1 MMSPNRLLRIILL
14 LLRLAL
20 GGIFVYAAWTKLREP
35 ASLFAISID
44 AYHVLPEWAVL
55 LIARTLPWLELLLG
69 LILIVGFWRRVST
82 VAASALLALFFS
94 LMVRAYVRGEAID
107 CGCFGPGE
115 AISKLTLL
123 RDGALLAGSLLLAFT
138 AWRRRKPASPS
149 RDRQGTVSPTV
160 ETVPP
165 SD

>member
-1 MMSPNRLLRIILL
+1 MSPNRLLRIILL

-20 GGIFVYAAWTKLREP
+20 GGIFVYAASTQLREP

-44 AYHVLPEWAVL
+44 AYHVLPEWSVL
-55 LIARTLPWLELLLG
+55 LIARMLPWLELLLG
-69 LILIVGFWRRVST
+69 LLLIAGFWRRVST

-115 AISKLTLL
+115 AISPITLL
-123 RDGALLAGSLLLAFT
+123 RDGGLLAAAVFLAILAWKKPRPLPYGRGSVT
-138 AWRRRKPASPS
+138 
-149 RDRQGTVSPTV
+149 TSPTV